1 MSRTRNGGSLR
12 LGLLAA
18 IVLLYPNSLYAL
30 DRHTENTALLA
41 ISINKER
48 VTAGMMCV
56 GSDASG
62 FDHAGSPLNC
72 QKFETPPANMSLRSS
87 SSMLNPNV
95 LAFDV
100 TSWPWQSIAE
110 LESRLQVMDDPLN
123 SDFSKARV
131 AGLQVRRINETQGEY
146 GIQPSNF
153 ELGSGCYLLMI
164 APKYSPFPA
173 S

>member
-1 MSRTRNGGSLR
+1 MSKARNGVNLH

-18 IVLLYPNSLYAL
+18 IVLLYPSNLYAL
-30 DRHTENTALLA
+30 DRYAENMALWA

-48 VTAGMMCV
+48 VMAGMMCG
-56 GSDASG
+56 GSDSMG
-62 FDHAGSPLNC
+62 IDHAGSPPNC
-72 QKFETPPANMSLRSS
+72 QKFKTPPANMSRRSS
-87 SSMLNPNV
+87 SSILNPDL

-123 SDFSKARV
+123 YDFSKARL

-146 GIQPSNF
+146 ALQPSNF
-153 ELGSGCYLLMI
+153 EFGSGCYLLMI
-164 APKYSPFPA
+164 APKSTPVPA